1 MLANSARL
9 YRVRRRGNPAAALLS
24 EIDEAHI
31 MNSIVFWL
39 RTVIPRSNKMNI
51 AGLLPL
57 LLTVPLSLV
66 PGMSWAAETG
76 SAITPFQDPLD
87 HPAKSQSNLQDRPL
101 MAITRAG
108 SKLVAVGMRGL
119 IVVSKDEGA
128 TWHQASVPVQS
139 DLLGVMF
146 PNRDNGWAVGHDGII
161 LHSADGGEH
170 WTVQLDGRKAEE
182 QFMPY
187 YEKLTAQGDAR
198 ASAALESLKVNFRS
212 GPSLP
217 YLSVWFEN
225 DLNGYAV
232 GSFGS
237 IVATNDGGKSWL
249 PWNEHI
255 DNPEGLNLNGIY
267 GVGGD
272 LIIVGERGHVFK
284 LDRAEQRFDS
294 LQTGYEGSFFS
305 VLGNGK
311 VILAFGLR
319 GKVYRSEDQGKT
331 WVASVL
337 PVTSTVASGAA
348 LDGDSGFVLVN
359 ASGELLN
366 TDGEGKDVQVSP
378 ARKAMRLTA
387 VVPSNRDN
395 VVVTGLRGV
404 GLETLPSLAA
414 H

>member
-1 MLANSARL
+1 
-9 YRVRRRGNPAAALLS
+9 
-24 EIDEAHI
+24 
-31 MNSIVFWL
+31 MNLIVFWL

-51 AGLLPL
+51 ARLLPL
-57 LLTVPLSLV
+57 LLTVSLSPV
-66 PGMSWAAETG
+66 TGMSWAVETDQTT
-76 SAITPFQDPLD
+76 TPFQDPLD

-101 MAITRAG
+101 MAITRTG
-108 SKLVAVGMRGL
+108 SNLVAVGMRGL
-119 IVVSKDEGA
+119 IVVSKDEGV

-139 DLLGVMF
+139 DLLSVMF
-146 PNRDNGWAVGHDGII
+146 PSRDNGWAVGHDGII

-170 WTVQLDGRKAEE
+170 WTLQLDGRKAEE
-182 QFMPY
+182 QFLPY
-187 YEKLTAQGDAR
+187 YEMLAAQGNAG

-225 DLNGYAV
+225 DLTGYAV

-237 IVATNDGGKSWL
+237 IVSTVDGGKSWL

-255 DNPEGLNLNGIY
+255 DNPDGLNLNGIY
-267 GVGGD
+267 GNGSD
-272 LIIVGERGHVFK
+272 LIIVGERGNVFK
-284 LDRAEQRFDS
+284 LDRTDQRFKS

-305 VLGNGK
+305 VLGNSK

-319 GKVYRSEDQGKT
+319 GKFYRSEDQGAT
-331 WVASVL
+331 WVAGAL

-348 LDGDSGFVLVN
+348 LAGDSGFVLVN

-366 TDGEGKDVQVSP
+366 TDGDGKTVQVSP
-378 ARKAMRLTA
+378 ARKTMRLTSVA
-387 VVPSNRDN
+387 PSNNRS

-404 GLETLPSLAA
+404 GLEALPSIAT